1 MSKPHKLQPNSSL
14 KTLLLL
20 LSLLIFANTLNA
32 SWKNAVKFPSID
44 FFTWWVVPHTL
55 STQDT
60 HHIYSEQGRKELAQ
74 TAIYD
79 IKKFKTSPAQKQ
91 ALKAVLQLYDQKII
105 TTATPFFYSALN
117 RIVSR
122 HYRYDRIRFIV
133 ISLTCSTASFFILG
147 RMLGYPW
154 TAIFLIASFFFAFFS
169 PFLIDLKVG
178 NCNQIQLFMLSLFI
192 WFFSRGKNVYT
203 ILAAGFILG
212 LAIML
217 KPNMIFIAVF
227 SVLSLLIHRDFTK
240 LSALTIGIL
249 ISVAIAVLE
258 GIMYFKNPQIWQE
271 WLATLSATIGYSFT
285 LKLGNYSLSKMIF
298 EASGFKT
305 SALLYALMVFIFIIL
320 LLNQKKTVLNS
331 NKLFRHPTGDSE
343 TVSEAF
349 VAYGFGIASL
359 LLASGLVWSHYYVLT
374 IPIIFYLLQPQ
385 PESNFSGK
393 DAAIKWGTGLILLL
407 LSRNFTELLH
417 SDVAMAFICNLSITG
432 LFGLLLFKSWK
443 PSVKNNAQT

>member
-1 MSKPHKLQPNSSL
+1 MSKLQKLQPNRSL
-14 KTLLLL
+14 QTLLLI
-20 LSLLIFANTLNA
+20 LSLLILANTLNA
-32 SWKNAVKFPSID
+32 SRKIAVKFPSID
-44 FFTWWVVPHTL
+44 FFTWWVVPHAL
-55 STQDT
+55 STQ
-60 HHIYSEQGRKELAQ
+60 HIPNIYAEQGRKELAQ

-91 ALKAVLQLYDQKII
+91 ALKTVLQLYDQKII

-117 RIVSR
+117 RIVSH

-133 ISLTCSTASFFILG
+133 ISLACSTASFFILG

-169 PFLIDLKVG
+169 PCLIDLRVG

-203 ILAAGFILG
+203 ILAGLILG

-227 SVLSLLIHRDFTK
+227 SVLSLLIQKNFNK
-240 LSALTIGIL
+240 LSALTIGIF

-258 GIMYFKNPQIWQE
+258 GIMYFKKSHIWQE
-271 WLATLSATIGYSFT
+271 WLATLSTTIGYSFT

-298 EASGFKT
+298 EASGLKT
-305 SALLYALMVFIFIIL
+305 SVLLYALMVFIFIIL

-331 NKLFRHPTGDSE
+331 NKPFRHHTGDSE
-343 TVSEAF
+343 SVSEAF

-359 LLASGLVWSHYYVLT
+359 LLASGLVWSHYYVLI

-385 PESNFSGK
+385 PESNLSWK
-393 DAAIKWGTGLILLL
+393 DIPIKWGTALILLL
-407 LSRNFTELLH
+407 LTRNFTDLLH
-417 SDVAMAFICNLSITG
+417 LEVAIALTYNLSTMA
-432 LFGLLLFKSWK
+432 LFGLFIFKSWK
-443 PSVKNNAQT
+443 PSVKNNAQTQ